1 MLGYIW
7 KEKNIQLKGPRL
19 LSDRQLARWV
29 TDFSEQVLIPLG
41 FIRKLLKQFIRN
53 EAENYIMQKGSLS
66 DQSWDNF
73 SFSYPFVLSTL
84 TNGERLSVF
93 LTFITELCG
102 VVSHCLI
109 SVSGN

>member
-1 MLGYIW
+1 M
-7 KEKNIQLKGPRL
+7 
-19 LSDRQLARWV
+19 SQLARWV

-53 EAENYIMQKGSLS
+53 EAENYIMQKGSLP

-84 TNGERLSVF
+84 TNREVICLLNFCAGWF
-93 LTFITELCG
+93 LI
-102 VVSHCLI
+102 V
-109 SVSGN
+109 